1 MSSADAWN
9 FAAPG
14 SAYRP
19 TDGWAVRTRYTA
31 SDFVTLLWRERNLMA
46 IVFVVILAVGIA
58 FALTLKTQYT
68 ANSSVSVRLGQE
80 YVYQP
85 RTGDAGRGAL
95 PTIDDVVQTE
105 IEIMHSR
112 AVAEQ
117 VVREIGLARIYPKLA
132 HGDPKAAMDKAVATI
147 GKNFD
152 SEAAPDTS
160 IVRVSFKHDDKAMA
174 ARVLNA
180 LLDAYLSRRME
191 LLQPNTPA
199 IEAQK
204 DATDARLSDAD
215 KAYDNF
221 LTFNNIGDFES
232 ERDTL
237 KQAQNTLEQ
246 QRLQTAAT
254 LKDKESRLAVM
265 TTRLAGVAPE
275 QVVSRDVNMQNQ
287 TALNALLDQRTKL
300 SASYLDG
307 SEPMK
312 DIDQK
317 IADMQRNIAS
327 HPTTGDSARRMGPN
341 PVYQSLQNDQIS
353 TSAEVSGLKSQLAS
367 LDDQLKQNTERQL
380 KLAQLEPQY
389 NTLTRDRGIL
399 QDNAKA
405 FEQREQETLAAQSMA
420 SKGSDN
426 IRVVS
431 RAAPPSQGSSLKKPI
446 AVLTLLLAAF
456 TALCAGLL
464 RIFLRPGAMTPQS
477 AGRTLNLPVLAS
489 ARMRH

>member
-1 MSSADAWN
+1 M
-9 FAAPG
+9 
-14 SAYRP
+14 
-19 TDGWAVRTRYTA
+19 RTRYTA

-46 IVFVVILAVGIA
+46 IVFVGILAVGIA

-117 VVREIGLARIYPKLA
+117 VVHEIGLARIYPKLA
-132 HGDPKAAMDKAVATI
+132 HGDPKLALDKAVASI

-152 SEAAPDTS
+152 TAAAPDTS
-160 IVRVSFKHDDKAMA
+160 IVKVSFKHTDKVVA
-174 ARVLNA
+174 ARMLYA
-180 LLDAYLSRRME
+180 LLDAYLARRVE

-204 DATDARLSDAD
+204 QATDARLSDAD
-215 KAYDNF
+215 KAYDDF

-232 ERDTL
+232 ERDSL

-254 LKDKESRLAVM
+254 LKDKESRLARDDVSAGG
-265 TTRLAGVAPE
+265 RRAGAGGVARRQYAEPGGAE
-275 QVVSRDVNMQNQ
+275 RACSTSGPSCRP
-287 TALNALLDQRTKL
+287 A
-300 SASYLDG
+300 YLDG

-317 IADMQRNIAS
+317 IADMQKSIAS
-327 HPTTGDSARRMGPN
+327 HPTGGDSARRMGPN

-380 KLAQLEPQY
+380 RLAGLQPQY
-389 NTLTRDRGIL
+389 NTLTRDRGVL

-405 FEQREQETLAAQSMA
+405 FEQREQETLAAQSPWRPRAPTISA
-420 SKGSDN
+420 SSPGP
-426 IRVVS
+426 S
-431 RAAPPSQGSSLKKPI
+431 RRPRE
-446 AVLTLLLAAF
+446 AV
-456 TALCAGLL
+456 
-464 RIFLRPGAMTPQS
+464 
-477 AGRTLNLPVLAS
+477 
-489 ARMRH
+489 